1 MEKKKQGEALG
12 PCKETKQAVL
22 DKDNIETGK
31 RRERLIQAS
40 REDLSQLA
48 PKLAGR
54 ERESKEKQERFCP
67 QAGGAGRWWR
77 EVVNGRHSA
86 ASSGTAVTPD
96 WELGERVGGLL
107 KQLDPG

>member
-1 MEKKKQGEALG
+1 M
-12 PCKETKQAVL
+12 
-22 DKDNIETGK
+22 
-31 RRERLIQAS
+31 AS
-40 REDLSQLA
+40 ELV
-48 PKLAGR
+48 GT
-54 ERESKEKQERFCP
+54 EGESKEKEERFCP
-67 QAGGAGRWWR
+67 QAGAVRRWWR